1 MFRRIATAGWRMRGL
16 QGASLC
22 ALVAVLSA
30 GISGCASL
38 ERLPAVTYAQ
48 AKQADILDIA
58 DARFYISETKQILDV
73 AVKANQRRNL
83 ARGISATR
91 RVVAISG
98 GGYDG
103 AFGAGLLVGWS
114 DRGDRPEFDM
124 VTGVSTGALSAPFAF
139 LGRAYDPQLK
149 AVYTKTSASDIFE
162 KRAPLLGAIA
172 GDALTDNAP
181 LRQMISRN
189 LDDETLR
196 KIAEEYRKGRLLF
209 ILTTNLDQGRPVI
222 WNIGSIAS
230 SNHPKARE
238 RIVGGLLGSSS
249 IPVVFPPVMLDV
261 TLGGERYQEMH
272 VDGGTIAQAF
282 LYPPSISLRTAAI
295 RVGIS
300 EKTLR
305 TERRRVAYVIRNGRL
320 TRPEE
325 SVRLQTVAIA
335 KEALSTLIASSG
347 VNDTY
352 RMFLLTRRD
361 GVDFNLA
368 SINDDFDVPYKGPFD
383 KGYMQTLFE
392 YGYQKGRA
400 GYPWQKDPP
409 GYVNSVQRW
418 CGVRVLL
425 KWR

>member
-1 MFRRIATAGWRMRGL
+1 MFRRIATAGWRMRSL
-16 QGASLC
+16 QGGSLF

-58 DARFYISETKQILDV
+58 DARFYIGETKQILDV

-83 ARGISATR
+83 ARGVSATR
-91 RVVAISG
+91 HFLAISG
-98 GGYDG
+98 GGDDG

-114 DRGDRPEFDM
+114 DRGNRPEFDV

-139 LGRAYDPQLK
+139 LGRPYDPQLK
-149 AVYTKTSASDIFE
+149 AVYTETSAGDIFE

-181 LRQMISRN
+181 LRAMISRR
-189 LDDETLR
+189 LDETLVR
-196 KIAEEYRKGRLLF
+196 RIAEEYKKGRLLF

-222 WNIGSIAS
+222 WNIGAIAS

-238 RIVGGLLGSSS
+238 LIVEVLLASTS

-261 TLGGERYQEMH
+261 TIAGERYQEMH

-295 RVGIS
+295 RVGVS

-335 KEALSTLIASSG
+335 KEALSTMIASSG

-400 GYPWQKDPP
+400 GYPWQKAPP
-409 GYVNSVQRW
+409 GYVN
-418 CGVRVLL
+418 
-425 KWR
+425 